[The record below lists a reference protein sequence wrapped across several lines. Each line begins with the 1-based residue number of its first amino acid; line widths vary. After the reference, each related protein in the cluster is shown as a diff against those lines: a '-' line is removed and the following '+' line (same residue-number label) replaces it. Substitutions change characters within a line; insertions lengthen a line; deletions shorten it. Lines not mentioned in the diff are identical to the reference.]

1 YRAEVY
7 LNDNVVGVHEG
18 GFTPFSFRIDSML
31 KFDQD
36 NIITLRVLGPILLDT
51 DKVIDGMGAMETPQW
66 RGGITGG
73 IWQSV
78 RLVVTDKSYIND
90 VFIEPNLE
98 QSQAKITLST
108 TNFDTFDSNDSID
121 FSVAEAKTGKVVAS
135 KKVNISMQP
144 GKNQW
149 QGIIDIPKAK
159 SWSPDAPNLYT
170 LTTTLSK
177 GDKISDKLSER
188 FGMREFTV
196 ANKRFYLNGEEI
208 YVKAAFL
215 EGVYPVGIASPVDL
229 ELARKEIRLA
239 KKAGFN
245 MLRPWR
251 RPPAPEW
258 LDLADEMGVMVI
270 GSPALECMDL
280 PVSTPDLPNR

>member
-1 YRAEVY
+1 MKLTRYFIQTLSLVAVILLSLQTVMAAKSHHDTVSLDGKWQIIFDKDNISKTNKLYQDANFLAHKDIKEITVPSVWERLEQDYEGVAVYRRAFNAPKRWNNKITHLSFDAVNYRAEVY

-108 TNFDTFDSNDSID
+108 TNFESFDSNDSIE

-149 QGIIDIPKAK
+149 QGIIDIPNAK
-159 SWSPDAPNLYT
+159 SWSPDT
-170 LTTTLSK
+170 
-177 GDKISDKLSER
+177 
-188 FGMREFTV
+188 
-196 ANKRFYLNGEEI
+196 
-208 YVKAAFL
+208 
-215 EGVYPVGIASPVDL
+215 
-229 ELARKEIRLA
+229 
-239 KKAGFN
+239 
-245 MLRPWR
+245 
-251 RPPAPEW
+251 
-258 LDLADEMGVMVI
+258 
-270 GSPALECMDL
+270 
-280 PVSTPDLPNR
+280 